1 MTTLQ
6 GEELSRRIEEGVKA
20 GIAKVLREHKKEGR
34 SVVIYQ
40 DGKIVYLKPEEII
53 LDSDSEVDKSIMP

>member
-6 GEELSRRIEEGVKA
+6 SEELSRRMEEGVKA
-20 GIAKVLREHKKEGR
+20 SIAKVLQEHKKAGR

-53 LDSDSEVDKSIMP
+53 LDSEENKSADGR